1 MKFYLIGLLLSFA
14 IIAYEIY
21 TAPLM
26 DESGRIIKEGRKLKD
41 LFKRK

>member
-14 IIAYEIY
+14 IISYEIY